1 MDRMMN
7 VLGTRLEDLD
17 VCEAMERAAGFMH
30 RENVSIMAV
39 VTTKMLLAAG
49 EDLEYREKL
58 EALDL
63 AVAGER
69 EVLEAAGITEP
80 ERYQEAEEGWFVTSF
95 LQYAAENQ
103 KSAVVFCETAQEA
116 RALERYLRKNF
127 PELILADVF
136 AREEGTEDA
145 DAAVNRI
152 NGTAADLVLA
162 SLGVPEQE
170 DFAFENRAKLNVKL
184 WLGLGRSLSFP
195 HIPELKP
202 GFWERLRE
210 KHIFRKKMTKFQQLS
225 TDNYEE

>member
-17 VCEAMERAAGFMH
+17 VCEAIERAESFMH
-30 RENVSIMAV
+30 RENVSIIAV
-39 VTTKMLLAAG
+39 ITTGMLLAAG
-49 EDLEYREKL
+49 DDLEYREKL

-63 AVAGER
+63 AVAGEKA
-69 EVLEAAGITEP
+69 VLEAAGITEP
-80 ERYQEAEEGWFVTSF
+80 ERQLEAEDGWFVTSF

-103 KSAVVFCETAQEA
+103 KSAVVFCETLQEA

-127 PELILADVF
+127 PELVLADVF
-136 AREEGTEDA
+136 CREEEDA

-152 NGTAADLVLA
+152 NGTAADIVLA
-162 SLGVPEQE
+162 SLGIPEQE
-170 DFAFENRAKLNVKL
+170 DFAFENRSKLNVKL
-184 WLGLGRSLSFP
+184 WLGLGRSLSFQ

-210 KHIFRKKMTKFQQLS
+210 KHIFRKKITKFQQLGM
-225 TDNYEE
+225 DDQEE